1 MNPYLDPPAE
11 FFDRASV
18 PPQIQELLDEWPEID
33 PGTARL
39 VRAAVMSREPR
50 RLRQAWE
57 MLNARAELARA
68 MRWVGGDA
76 PARHF

>member
-1 MNPYLDPPAE
+1 MSTPE
-11 FFDRASV
+11 RRC
-18 PPQIQELLDEWPEID
+18 IGELE
-33 PGTARL
+33 RL